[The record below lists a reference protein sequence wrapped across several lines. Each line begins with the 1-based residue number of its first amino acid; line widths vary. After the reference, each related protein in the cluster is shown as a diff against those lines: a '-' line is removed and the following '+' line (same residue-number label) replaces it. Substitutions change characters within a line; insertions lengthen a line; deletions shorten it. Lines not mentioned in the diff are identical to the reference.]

1 MKFFALR
8 SICFSLFFVLATS
21 FCARGFSYDLK
32 KDEIRAVIKTLASFK
47 DRTTGT
53 KGCKKTADFIRQ
65 KFESLEPQDIGSMKF
80 TLPVRVMTQSRIVI
94 NGISFA
100 LDPLRTNAITPQT
113 IGPDGL
119 SGPVIYVGFGELSD
133 FNGKNIDG
141 SILLMEFDS
150 GKNWLNA
157 ANFGAKAV
165 IYIEKGEPGRM
176 FFEDKKELSPINF
189 PRFIIPESKAA
200 KIFKNYKQADNG
212 PVCPQATLFSDV
224 KWERV
229 QAENIYCVIAGT
241 DPRLKEELI
250 IAHAFYDTTSYVFGK
265 SPGSDEGLS
274 LATLLSL
281 GNFLKKNPPKRSVM
295 LLATSG
301 HAQSLHGMREAIWAI
316 RSKSKNLR
324 KEQKRLKKIK
334 KESRKMIKV
343 LQRAFKTGKI
353 NENTRKNLHKAI
365 EERIKTEIDFISRKL
380 VELRMAEK
388 ADKQAIKKLAKK
400 RMLFRRLGWK
410 NDLAGLG
417 DDEKEAVKYLI
428 PKALSDYKAVFRDA
442 KIQLRNLK
450 SAKKFRSIVKDRELS
465 ALVSLHLSSHGDG
478 VGAFN
483 YGWLYP
489 IKPHINRVGPY
500 SLINEILF
508 KAGKFSAKDVVKNVV
523 KDVVKNVVK
532 YMDTL
537 RPSPLRSWQSYFPDT
552 PPLGGEVAA
561 LAGYL
566 GFTLATVDDAR
577 LFWGT
582 PHDIPEKMNMEYA
595 TAQAKRVISLVSAL
609 AKAPELYSGSVPR
622 NGFAT
627 ITARVKLLRHGE
639 LFPDQPAPDTMI
651 LAYQADG
658 KYHAITDTNGI
669 FRIKGV
675 ATKKLVL
682 GKVIIEGYKFDKKTG
697 KAILAI
703 DKKQTGKPAYRVKMQ
718 RHNME
723 TDLVMFAAKQTTIF
737 NLFEPR
743 TFRYMTK
750 IQLIDGRRE
759 ALPLRYWYSR
769 IDTRSSTIS
778 SIYLEPGTYLKL
790 THSDNILNR
799 KMILINAD
807 KDNPTG
813 TGYKIDD
820 WPLLNLT
827 SFRTAKDMWALLGPR
842 IKNLETHGIV
852 DQRIDELKKQGTQA
866 LENAGQFLKE
876 RQYDRFTEE
885 ALKSWALASR
895 VYNQVEKTQR
905 DVLFGVLF
913 YIALFVPFAFC
924 MERLLFSFTDIH
936 RRIVAFLCILL
947 VVIWV
952 IYNVHPAFQ
961 LAYSPTV
968 VILAFFIMGL
978 SLMVTLIIFFRFEQE
993 MILLQRRAKQ
1003 MRTEEISRWKAFV
1016 ASFFLGV
1023 SNLKRRRLRTA
1034 LTCATLIIL
1043 TFTIMSFTSVKST
1056 RLHTKFLYKD
1066 KAPYKGF
1073 MLKNINWQDLP
1084 PNALGIVENAFEGEG
1099 AVVPRVWLEDPDKTK
1114 AVPIPIYY
1122 GDKYY
1127 QARGM
1132 TGLSY
1137 REPYVTAL
1145 DDKILVAGRW
1155 FDSSDKYSVILPL
1168 QMAKALGIGPE
1179 NLDNAKVTIWGF
1191 PMKVTG
1197 IFSGEKLRKYNDL
1210 DGEILTPV
1218 TFPNEMAT
1226 EMTEVEM
1233 DAMESGDDIR
1243 TFQSRYEHIRAN
1255 LTVIVPA
1262 KTLLAEGGHL
1272 KAVAIRLSDPD
1283 LIPSVAKKLVDRFGL
1298 TLFSGEPDGTFMYT
1312 ASDTLNYSGVPN
1324 VMIPMIISVLIVL
1337 NTMIGSVYERKRE
1350 IAIYTSVGLAPS
1362 HVSFLFI
1369 AEALAFAVISVV
1381 LGYLVA
1387 QVSSGF
1393 FAGTALWAGITVNYS
1408 SLVGVASMVLVIIV
1422 VLVSVIYPSKVAA
1435 NIAIPDVNRLWA
1447 LPEVS
1452 EDTIELVLPFLV
1464 KYHEHDSV
1472 AGFLLSYFKGHEDI
1486 SHGIF
1491 STGKITTKFTCPA
1504 MPKGMDELV
1513 SCDDI
1518 NCIKTD
1524 VRVWLAPFDLGIMQQ
1539 VEIEIC
1545 PSVENKGFLEI
1556 GIKLKRETGEA
1567 NAWKRINKAFLN
1579 ELRKQL
1585 LIWRSLSD
1593 SAKREYEKVISEQ
1606 SWG

>member
-1 MKFFALR
+1 M
-8 SICFSLFFVLATS
+8 
-21 FCARGFSYDLK
+21 
-32 KDEIRAVIKTLASFK
+32 
-47 DRTTGT
+47 
-53 KGCKKTADFIRQ
+53 
-65 KFESLEPQDIGSMKF
+65 
-80 TLPVRVMTQSRIVI
+80 
-94 NGISFA
+94 
-100 LDPLRTNAITPQT
+100 
-113 IGPDGL
+113 
-119 SGPVIYVGFGELSD
+119 
-133 FNGKNIDG
+133 
-141 SILLMEFDS
+141 
-150 GKNWLNA
+150 
-157 ANFGAKAV
+157 
-165 IYIEKGEPGRM
+165 
-176 FFEDKKELSPINF
+176 
-189 PRFIIPESKAA
+189 
-200 KIFKNYKQADNG
+200 
-212 PVCPQATLFSDV
+212 
-224 KWERV
+224 
-229 QAENIYCVIAGT
+229 
-241 DPRLKEELI
+241 
-250 IAHAFYDTTSYVFGK
+250 
-265 SPGSDEGLS
+265 
-274 LATLLSL
+274 
-281 GNFLKKNPPKRSVM
+281 
-295 LLATSG
+295 
-301 HAQSLHGMREAIWAI
+301 
-316 RSKSKNLR
+316 
-324 KEQKRLKKIK
+324 
-334 KESRKMIKV
+334 
-343 LQRAFKTGKI
+343 
-353 NENTRKNLHKAI
+353 
-365 EERIKTEIDFISRKL
+365 
-380 VELRMAEK
+380 
-388 ADKQAIKKLAKK
+388 
-400 RMLFRRLGWK
+400 
-410 NDLAGLG
+410 
-417 DDEKEAVKYLI
+417 
-428 PKALSDYKAVFRDA
+428 
-442 KIQLRNLK
+442 
-450 SAKKFRSIVKDRELS
+450 ELS

-500 SLINEILF
+500 SLINEVLF
-508 KAGKFSAKDVVKNVV
+508 EAAKARNKDMA
-523 KDVVKNVVK
+523 K

-537 RPSPLRSWQSYFPDT
+537 RPSPLRSWQSYFPDK

-566 GFTLATVDDAR
+566 GLTLATVDDSR

-582 PHDIPEKMNMEYA
+582 PHDLPEKMNMEYA
-595 TAQAKRVISLVSAL
+595 ASQAKRVISLVNAL
-609 AKAPELYSGSVPR
+609 CRAPELYSGSVPR

-639 LFPDQPAPDTMI
+639 LFPDQPAAGTMI

-658 KYHAITDTNGI
+658 KYHAITDANGI

-675 ATKKLVL
+675 STKKLVL
-682 GKVIIEGYKFDKKTG
+682 GKVIIEGYKFDEKTG
-697 KAILAI
+697 NVVLAI
-703 DKKQTGKPAYRVKMQ
+703 DKKMTGKPAYRVKMQ

-723 TDLVMFAAKQTTIF
+723 TDLVMFGAKQTTIF

-820 WPLLNLT
+820 WPLLNFT

-842 IKNLETHGIV
+842 IANLESHGIV
-852 DQRIDELKKQGTQA
+852 DQRIDELKKEGTKA
-866 LENAGQFLKE
+866 LDNAGRFLKE
-876 RQYDRFTEE
+876 RQYDRFTEQ

-936 RRIVAFLCILL
+936 KRIVAFLGILL
-947 VVIWV
+947 IVIWI

-1056 RLHTKFLYKD
+1056 RLHTRFLYKD

-1073 MLKNINWQDLP
+1073 LMKNINWQDLP

-1099 AVVPRVWLEDPDKTK
+1099 TVVPRVWLEDPDKTK

-1132 TGLSY
+1132 MGLSY
-1137 REPYVTAL
+1137 KEPYVTAL
-1145 DDKILVAGRW
+1145 DDKILVAGKW
-1155 FDSSDKYSVILPL
+1155 FDSSDKHAVILPL
-1168 QMAKALGIGPE
+1168 QMAKAIGINPE
-1179 NLDNAKVTIWGF
+1179 NLDGANVTIWGF
-1191 PMKVTG
+1191 PMKVKG
-1197 IFSGEKLRKYNDL
+1197 IFSGEKLSKYNDL

-1233 DAMESGDDIR
+1233 DAMESGDDIK
-1243 TFQSRYEHIRAN
+1243 TFQSRYEHIRTN
-1255 LTVIVPA
+1255 LTVIIPA

-1272 KAVAIRLSDPD
+1272 KAVSIRLSDPD

-1298 TLFSGEPDGTFMYT
+1298 TLFSGEPDGIFMYT

-1324 VMIPMIISVLIVL
+1324 VMIPMVISVLIVL

-1408 SLVGVASMVLVIIV
+1408 SLVGVASMILVIIV

-1435 NIAIPDVNRLWA
+1435 NIAIPDVNRSWS
-1447 LPEVS
+1447 LPEVN

-1491 STGKITTKFTCPA
+1491 STGNISTKFTCPV
-1504 MPKGMDELV
+1504 MPKGMDELIL
-1513 SCDDI
+1513 CDT
-1518 NCIKTD
+1518 NCIRTD

-1539 VEIEIC
+1539 VDIEIC
-1545 PSVENKGFLEI
+1545 PSLENKGFLEI
-1556 GIKLKRETGEA
+1556 GIKLKRKTGEA

-1579 ELRKQL
+1579 EVRKQL
-1585 LIWRSLSD
+1585 LIWRSLD
-1593 SAKREYEKVISEQ
+1593 DVTKKEYEKVISDQ
-1606 SWG
+1606 FI